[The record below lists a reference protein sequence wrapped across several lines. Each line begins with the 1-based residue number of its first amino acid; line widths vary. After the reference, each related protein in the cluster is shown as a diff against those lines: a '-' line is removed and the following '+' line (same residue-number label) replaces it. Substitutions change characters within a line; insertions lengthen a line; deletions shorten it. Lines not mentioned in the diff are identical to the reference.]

1 MNDPRPDVGSEISRW
16 RREASEELRAAEV
29 VADHDDLPARVAGF
43 HAHLAAEKAIKSLLL
58 RRAVP
63 MPRMHDLL
71 SLQRLLP
78 VDDQARFDV
87 DDLELL
93 NPWTTEGRYPADI
106 ADLTGVELAGVL
118 DAARRVVRAS
128 LDVDG

>member
-1 MNDPRPDVGSEISRW
+1 MSEPGPDVGSEISRW
-16 RREASEELRAAEV
+16 RREASEELRTAEV

-58 RRAVP
+58 RRFVT

-71 SLQRLLP
+71 ALQRLLP
-78 VDDQARFDV
+78 LDDQARFDG

-106 ADLTGVELAGVL
+106 ADLTGDEPAGVL
-118 DAARRVVRAS
+118 NAAHRVVRAA
-128 LDVDG
+128 LDVGG